1 MPMTDARFSTNA
13 EGGSMYCPK
22 CGDWQDIDEIVA
34 PEVIPGTQRITC
46 LGCSTV
52 WRVDVQFR
60 EEQGNA

>member
-1 MPMTDARFSTNA
+1 
-13 EGGSMYCPK
+13 MYCPK